1 MKQIII
7 IGAGAAGLTA
17 AIFAGRCGAAVTVLE
32 HTDKAGKKI
41 LSTGNGKCNITN
53 RFQEAS
59 CYRGNDTIFAMEV
72 LKKFNEKD
80 TVHFMESLGI
90 LCKERNG
97 YIYPRS
103 EQASTVRDGLL
114 MECRRLGVVIEYKA
128 NVQKIQREK
137 DGFVVLTKIC
147 DENKTYCCQKLILAT
162 GSKAMPITGSDG
174 SGYELAKA
182 LGLKIIKPLPALVQ
196 LKCEKGIC
204 KEAAGVRCAAKIA
217 IMVNGDE
224 IAEETGELQI
234 TNYGISGIPV
244 LQMSRFAVK
253 ALETRKQVEAVID
266 FFPEMEE
273 EELQQKLEVMIKRF
287 PEKAMEDILCGF
299 LNRKLGNAL
308 LREMGVK
315 KGKKAKACDE
325 IYIEGMTSFLKA
337 YKLQIIGFNSFSE
350 AQVCQ
355 GGAATDEI
363 DSATMECKRI
373 PGLYLAG
380 EVVDID
386 GTCGGYNLQFA
397 WSTGAVAGKAAAR

>member
-1 MKQIII
+1 MKHIII

-17 AIFAGRCGAAVTVLE
+17 AIFAGRCGAEVTVLE

-53 RFQEAS
+53 RFQETS
-59 CYRGNDTIFAMEV
+59 CYRGNETTFAVEV
-72 LKKFNEKD
+72 LKKFSEKD
-80 TVHFMESLGI
+80 TIDFMESLGI

-114 MECRRLGVVIEYKA
+114 MECRRLGVTIEYRI

-137 DGFVVLTKIC
+137 DCFVLSAKAC
-147 DENKTYCCQKLILAT
+147 DENKTYRCQKLILAT
-162 GSKAMPITGSDG
+162 GSKAMPVTGSDG
-174 SGYELAKA
+174 SGYELLKA

-196 LKCEKGIC
+196 LRCEKGIC
-204 KEAAGVRCAAKIA
+204 KEAAGVRCAAKTA
-217 IMVNGDE
+217 IMVNGDK

-244 LQMSRFAVK
+244 MQMSRFAVK

-273 EELQQKLEVMIKRF
+273 EELRQKLEIMIKRF
-287 PEKAMEDILCGF
+287 PEKALEDILCGF

-308 LREMGVK
+308 LGEMGVK
-315 KGKKAKACDE
+315 KERRAKTCDE
-325 IYIEGMTSFLKA
+325 LYIQGMASFLKA
-337 YKLQIIGFNSFSE
+337 YELPIIGFNSFQE

-355 GGAATDEI
+355 GGIATDQI
-363 DSATMECKRI
+363 DSETMECKSI

-397 WSTGAVAGKAAAR
+397 WSTGATAGKAAAG